1 MTMIDAN
8 TPQPVILIKS
18 AIVDELL
25 RIHAPDVQ
33 GEHSIAVSGFSHVAK
48 VQDCNKRNL
57 NMTMMKKTSVVE
69 WATQEVGV
77 ACDMVQQTTVE
88 EFDFQTGESLGEYK
102 FEPVVIYQL
111 AEGWS

>member
-1 MTMIDAN
+1 MIDAN

-33 GEHSIAVSGFSHVAK
+33 GEHSIAM

-57 NMTMMKKTSVVE
+57 NMTMMKKTTVVE

-77 ACDMVQQTTVE
+77 ACDMVQQTTLE
-88 EFDFQTGESLGEYK
+88 EFNLETGESLGEYK

>member
-33 GEHSIAVSGFSHVAK
+33 GEQSVSMI
-48 VQDCNKRNL
+48 QDCNKGTL
-57 NMTMMKKTSVVE
+57 NMTLIKKTTVVE

-77 ACDMVQQTTVE
+77 ACDMVQQTTLE
-88 EFDFQTGESLGEYK
+88 EFNLETGESLGEYK

-111 AEGWS
+111 AEGWE